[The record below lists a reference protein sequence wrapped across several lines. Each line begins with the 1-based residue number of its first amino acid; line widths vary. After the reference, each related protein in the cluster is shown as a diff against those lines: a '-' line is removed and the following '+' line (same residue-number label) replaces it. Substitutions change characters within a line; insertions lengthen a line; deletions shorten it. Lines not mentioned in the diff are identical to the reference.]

1 MLPEHLCFSIET
13 IGTMDEACRLS
24 VDMKLIETELEP
36 SVKENS
42 KRQHSKRGNRA
53 ANIEKLIDEMKEH
66 FRASKDHY
74 YATGSLLPR
83 PTQMEFAK
91 RVGIRQ
97 NEVSRCL
104 ADTDAT
110 LLQVL
115 WGQAN
120 DIKSV
125 LNS

>member
-1 MLPEHLCFSIET
+1 
-13 IGTMDEACRLS
+13 
-24 VDMKLIETELEP
+24 
-36 SVKENS
+36 
-42 KRQHSKRGNRA
+42 
-53 ANIEKLIDEMKEH
+53 MKEH

-83 PTQMEFAK
+83 PTQAELAK

-115 WGQAN
+115 WMQAN